1 MSAARISQ
9 EEVERYLQERR
20 RHGFQLQGQ
29 DSTLRSFVRFAQEQ
43 GATHLTLDLARNWA
57 QHTASARPLTWA
69 RRIEVLR
76 GFARYLVKIDPETV
90 VPPRSLFGPAHRRL
104 VPHIFTKTE
113 LTQLLQAAGT
123 LLPKHGLRAATCR
136 TLFGLLAA
144 TGLRIGEALCLERDD
159 VDLTAEVLH
168 IRKAKGNRSRW
179 VPVHNTTAEQLRHYA
194 QQRDQVV
201 FSPITRAFFL
211 RADGHAPRQA
221 AVLYTLQAIC
231 RQLGWRP
238 RGQHPHHRLHDLRHT
253 CIVHNIIRF
262 YEEGRSIDQAIAGL
276 SIYVGHAKVTDTYW
290 YVTGIPELMAIAA
303 NRFHAFGREGGA

>member
-1 MSAARISQ
+1 MSAARISR
-9 EEVERYLQERR
+9 EEVDRYLQERR
-20 RHGFQLQGQ
+20 RHGYQLQGQ
-29 DSTLRSFVRFAQEQ
+29 DRILLSFVSFAQAQ
-43 GATHLTLDLARNWA
+43 GAVHLTLELARNWA
-57 QHTASARPLTWA
+57 QQSASTRPLTWA

-113 LTQLLQAAGT
+113 LAQLLQAAGT
-123 LLPKHGLRAATCR
+123 LPQKDGLRAANCR

-144 TGLRIGEALCLERDD
+144 TGLRIGEALRLERDD
-159 VDLTAEVLH
+159 VDLTAGVLH
-168 IRKAKGNRSRW
+168 IRKSKGNRSRW
-179 VPVHNTTAEQLRHYA
+179 VPMHNTTAEQLHYYT
-194 QQRDQVV
+194 QQRDRVV
-201 FSPITRAFFL
+201 SSPVTRAFFL
-211 RADGHAPRQA
+211 RADGHVPGQA

-303 NRFHAFGREGGA
+303 DRFHAFGQEGGA